1 MDFCCDDDFTESN
14 SFLTDDVDIYLA
26 YQAYL
31 VGSGGEHPQ
40 LNEFKDYYSNLV
52 SSGIAQEL
60 VNEIKK
66 LPASECADYTETGS
80 ISTDDSNIYS
90 AFQAYLISTGGIKPS
105 EVHTFD
111 EYFQNSL
118 VNTGL
123 VNPLNSPI
131 KHLPS
136 LANDDYVIS
145 STGNVDKNCPTP
157 TPTLNGCVTT
167 PVTIIVS
174 SEYDSSSN
182 TRTYKYTTSDSSGN
196 GELFGCINVNRGD
209 TLTILVTGN
218 PDELEIHP
226 LTITNFN
233 DQGQAMESVNG
244 IVKTDLTEGPNE
256 DNTYSLTWLVPCDET
271 IDKYQYQCE
280 EYAHMRGTINVFGSC
295 TTSSDCLPNISTG
308 NNKSYPTD
316 APVTHVGGG
325 TFDWCGGTQYTDP
338 GLLPIKDLCDE
349 THLTIENGGVEVLY
363 FDSTGE
369 QPITNLTEIEKLGLL
384 LPIELDTG
392 ATMGPSS
399 YTFKIKYKLSYNNQT
414 KIGGGRSINVKNCST
429 PTPTPTPTFFEEEP
443 DNEYIYD
450 SMEAVSIK
458 GGTGESSSVKGYNNR
473 SLDLVQ
479 GVNGVSGLNLENNIV
494 TLTEPGRYYI
504 KARSGSYM
512 SEWTST
518 AIYFISGDYETQRF
532 ESQRRWCHANNSSD
546 VVVTESSVV
555 VDITQLTTFKI
566 QTYINKAKS
575 GNGLSYG
582 GGASLFVQKLANVES
597 DNSSSVGGGGIGSL
611 DIIKS
616 KNSFYT
622 ELPDAII
629 ADNTDQD
636 GGTRILYLTHY
647 GDGMN
652 ISYHSNDATK
662 NWYIYFDKDDA
673 NGASIGGSNI
683 STTEPFNN
691 LRGYIENDR
700 AIYYGGSSS
709 SGVEIGNVDVFK
721 GKSNFNGTLPS
732 VIYTTSYGDFTLAFI
747 LTDVNP
753 DKIYYRYP
761 YEDWWL
767 EFANDPSGTIT
778 NHNGV
783 EHQSVNGTKLVSLQ
797 AYIDNGYATFLGSGG
812 TSSSSSSSGSAIMRS
827 SYDDTANI
835 TYELGVQSYNV
846 PQNTSLNV
854 VDCCFHDG
862 KLSISVDYEISNST
876 DLHIHVKPSEHRI
889 AKKFNNIRTGSR
901 TINYVF
907 NIDFNPTQVLV
918 FLSDSGWLERSSFKI
933 INTIPTCDSLVV
945 EPTPTPELLK
955 LNTIRIK
962 ECCVIDNELS
972 ILIEY
977 NIDESVNLQIHLK
990 PANFRIGKTFANLE
1004 VGYKTK
1010 MYTFKN
1016 INFDV
1021 TQVVAFLT
1029 KQGWVERIDADVL
1042 NNIPT
1047 CITPINTPTPTEI
1060 IRGIGDDPTPTP
1072 TPISKNT
1079 DISFASLIDTPSEL
1093 SAGKY
1098 IKVNDTGDGIEF
1110 VDVPSG
1116 DPLGGGDDGGGIS
1129 SNSYVQSKSNF
1140 DKNIPDVIIAENS
1153 SGGLIYYEFGVIT
1166 DTMIFFI
1173 QTGNDKNEIV
1183 FDNNPTG
1190 TLNTKDVPTH
1200 TVSSSL
1206 SEIITNNRV
1215 IYYGGGGGSTT
1226 SGGIHSNINVSTE
1239 FKGDYILPDA
1249 IMLPMTRSNSDHAR
1263 VFHFVGFYGGTDGG
1277 NHTSLQYEWIIGSN
1291 ERFYI
1296 QFANDA
1302 DGTFSQANNS
1312 GSTTTNFNRL
1322 TEIAS
1327 QTSGQPSLKE
1337 IIADNRAIY
1346 YGGSSSSNG
1355 NSFTNIKQNYPSV
1368 LKQNQGDFY
1377 TDLPY
1382 AIIAK
1387 AVVDENDTRYYVH
1400 HLQGVRPN
1408 MEGWQVLYRCED
1420 FGDSSPSTDLHLQFK
1435 LDEDGTFLKHAS
1447 PTHQTHSD
1455 NTQNLRWFIEN
1466 DKAIYFGVSG
1476 SIVNNF
1482 DHETSVSFVVYPR
1495 VDTSNKTKIT
1505 IKSKNGYLK
1514 SVDENNSSI
1523 DVKKFD
1529 IINTTEASTLTST
1542 QISNVNQFIVV
1553 GDTLYYIT
1561 DDDPSSHVC
1570 TVESATTQEIY
1581 TDYNFSTPNVKNLGD
1596 ENLEIT
1602 YSEGGDKTT
1611 PILLEHL
1618 NGIISFSVTASAT
1631 PTPTPH
1637 SNDCCDGLT
1646 ESLVFQSDG
1655 STEDGNKISATS
1667 SIAGKLCH
1675 NTFTGD
1681 TLPTSYL
1688 CPFEVSDFSKGGLS
1702 IEILAPITSDNR
1714 RLTFE
1719 SVDGSCYE
1727 GELTSITNVNV
1738 FVKVS

>member
-1 MDFCCDDDFTESN
+1 
-14 SFLTDDVDIYLA
+14 
-26 YQAYL
+26 
-31 VGSGGEHPQ
+31 
-40 LNEFKDYYSNLV
+40 
-52 SSGIAQEL
+52 
-60 VNEIKK
+60 
-66 LPASECADYTETGS
+66 
-80 ISTDDSNIYS
+80 
-90 AFQAYLISTGGIKPS
+90 
-105 EVHTFD
+105 
-111 EYFQNSL
+111 
-118 VNTGL
+118 
-123 VNPLNSPI
+123 
-131 KHLPS
+131 
-136 LANDDYVIS
+136 
-145 STGNVDKNCPTP
+145 
-157 TPTLNGCVTT
+157 
-167 PVTIIVS
+167 
-174 SEYDSSSN
+174 
-182 TRTYKYTTSDSSGN
+182 
-196 GELFGCINVNRGD
+196 
-209 TLTILVTGN
+209 
-218 PDELEIHP
+218 
-226 LTITNFN
+226 
-233 DQGQAMESVNG
+233 
-244 IVKTDLTEGPNE
+244 
-256 DNTYSLTWLVPCDET
+256 
-271 IDKYQYQCE
+271 
-280 EYAHMRGTINVFGSC
+280 
-295 TTSSDCLPNISTG
+295 
-308 NNKSYPTD
+308 
-316 APVTHVGGG
+316 
-325 TFDWCGGTQYTDP
+325 
-338 GLLPIKDLCDE
+338 
-349 THLTIENGGVEVLY
+349 
-363 FDSTGE
+363 
-369 QPITNLTEIEKLGLL
+369 
-384 LPIELDTG
+384 
-392 ATMGPSS
+392 
-399 YTFKIKYKLSYNNQT
+399 
-414 KIGGGRSINVKNCST
+414 
-429 PTPTPTPTFFEEEP
+429 
-443 DNEYIYD
+443 
-450 SMEAVSIK
+450 
-458 GGTGESSSVKGYNNR
+458 
-473 SLDLVQ
+473 
-479 GVNGVSGLNLENNIV
+479 
-494 TLTEPGRYYI
+494 
-504 KARSGSYM
+504 
-512 SEWTST
+512 
-518 AIYFISGDYETQRF
+518 
-532 ESQRRWCHANNSSD
+532 
-546 VVVTESSVV
+546 
-555 VDITQLTTFKI
+555 
-566 QTYINKAKS
+566 
-575 GNGLSYG
+575 
-582 GGASLFVQKLANVES
+582 
-597 DNSSSVGGGGIGSL
+597 
-611 DIIKS
+611 
-616 KNSFYT
+616 
-622 ELPDAII
+622 
-629 ADNTDQD
+629 
-636 GGTRILYLTHY
+636 
-647 GDGMN
+647 
-652 ISYHSNDATK
+652 
-662 NWYIYFDKDDA
+662 
-673 NGASIGGSNI
+673 
-683 STTEPFNN
+683 
-691 LRGYIENDR
+691 
-700 AIYYGGSSS
+700 
-709 SGVEIGNVDVFK
+709 
-721 GKSNFNGTLPS
+721 
-732 VIYTTSYGDFTLAFI
+732 
-747 LTDVNP
+747 
-753 DKIYYRYP
+753 
-761 YEDWWL
+761 
-767 EFANDPSGTIT
+767 
-778 NHNGV
+778 
-783 EHQSVNGTKLVSLQ
+783 
-797 AYIDNGYATFLGSGG
+797 
-812 TSSSSSSSGSAIMRS
+812 MRS
-827 SYDDTANI
+827 SYYDTANI
-835 TYELGVQSYNV
+835 TYELGVQSYNM
-846 PQNTSLNV
+846 PQNTSLND

-1079 DISFASLIDTPSEL
+1079 DISFASLTDTPSEL

-1116 DPLGGGDDGGGIS
+1116 DPLGGGGGGGGIS

-1166 DTMIFFI
+1166 DTMIVFI

-1206 SEIITNNRV
+1206 SGLITNNRV
-1215 IYYGGGGGSTT
+1215 IYYGGS
-1226 SGGIHSNINVSTE
+1226 
-1239 FKGDYILPDA
+1239 
-1249 IMLPMTRSNSDHAR
+1249 
-1263 VFHFVGFYGGTDGG
+1263 
-1277 NHTSLQYEWIIGSN
+1277 
-1291 ERFYI
+1291 
-1296 QFANDA
+1296 
-1302 DGTFSQANNS
+1302 
-1312 GSTTTNFNRL
+1312 
-1322 TEIAS
+1322 
-1327 QTSGQPSLKE
+1327 
-1337 IIADNRAIY
+1337 
-1346 YGGSSSSNG
+1346 SSSSNG
-1355 NSFTNIKQNYPSV
+1355 NSFTNLKQNYPSV

-1387 AVVDENDTRYYVH
+1387 AIADENDTRYYVH

-1420 FGDSSPSTDLHLQFK
+1420 FGDSSPSTDIHIQFK

-1447 PTHQTHSD
+1447 SIHQTHSD

-1618 NGIISFSVTASAT
+1618 NGIVSFSVTASAT
-1631 PTPTPH
+1631 PTPTPQ
-1637 SNDCCDGLT
+1637 SNDCCDGLSESLVFQSDGSAEDGNKISAT
-1646 ESLVFQSDG
+1646 SSIAGKLCHNTFTGDKIPTSYLCPFEVSDFSKGGLSITLLAPITSDNRRLTFESVDGSCYEGELISTTGANVFHLVNQTNTNTQTPTPTPNTPTPTPNTQTPTPTPNTPTPTPQQPTNDCCDGLSESLVFQSDG